1 MNKYLKIG
9 IIATALVVGVLLIR
23 KKIKIDDKS
32 TNDKDADFEN
42 LAKRIEEAKK

>member
-1 MNKYLKIG
+1 MNKYLKYG
-9 IIATALVVGVLLIR
+9 LVASAIIVGVLVIR

-32 TNDKDADFEN
+32 TDDKDADFEN